1 MQQVALVQRACQVSA
16 PAVFSNPRMS
26 LKGKGAGGE
35 EGSFRK

>member
-1 MQQVALVQRACQVSA
+1 VIEENLGKCQ
-16 PAVFSNPRMS
+16 PRKVFSNPRMS